1 MTVRLNT
8 ERRHPG
14 APSSAPA
21 GPFAPIATGQPGSD
35 AARFGAARVLPDPA
49 DLRRAKDLTMARN
62 RPPATANQE
71 APADRRLVVVAAFDV
86 VNFSALVEADEAR
99 VLAAWRAL
107 RRAIDPLIAEGGGRI
122 FKSLGDGLL
131 IEFTSPVEA
140 TRTALAV
147 QAVAC
152 QRPANRGADDGVED
166 GSVRLEMRCAIHMG
180 EVTVEDT
187 DLLGDGINIVSRLQE
202 HAPIGG
208 VLVSATVMDLIS
220 GRLSQPIEDLGALR
234 LRNISRPVR
243 AFAVGPGNEQGQR
256 PATAPALD
264 SFQGRG
270 PHRRAS
276 IAVLPFVDSSAATAE
291 PPAAGAAGKGGAGAG
306 PSSWLSDGLVEDII
320 AALSCLPELIVI
332 SRASVLRYRGSV
344 PDPATIRRELN
355 VRYMLTGSVR
365 RAGRQVRLS
374 AELCDCESGTAIWC
388 DRFSGETEDLFALQD
403 ELSARVV
410 ATIAPQVQESELK
423 RVLRKHPESLDAYEC
438 VLRGLDLLYRFEDG
452 KSEQALPL
460 FQRAIALDPAY
471 ATAYAL
477 AATCYGERFYRG
489 ESPDPAGDSREIER
503 LSRLAL
509 TLDRFDPLAL
519 SLVGHIRSWL
529 FRDYDQA
536 IELFDRALAANPSSA
551 IAWLRSSATFSYIGE
566 TREAR
571 RRVDIGLRLSPYD
584 AHVFFSYGLVGLA
597 SYAAGDWADA
607 VQWGRRSVAA
617 NPRFVGNMRFLA
629 ASLAASGQLEEAR
642 AVGQALLQL
651 NPNFRVRAFAE
662 GHAFKDPGQ
671 RRLFGDHL
679 VMAGLPE

>member
-1 MTVRLNT
+1 
-8 ERRHPG
+8 
-14 APSSAPA
+14 
-21 GPFAPIATGQPGSD
+21 
-35 AARFGAARVLPDPA
+35 
-49 DLRRAKDLTMARN
+49 MARN

-71 APADRRLVVVAAFDV
+71 DPADRRLVVVAAFDV

-147 QAVAC
+147 QA
-152 QRPANRGADDGVED
+152 ANRGADDGAQ
-166 GSVRLEMRCAIHMG
+166 GSAEGGGGVRLEMRCAIHMG
-180 EVTVEDT
+180 EVTVEGS

-202 HAPIGG
+202 HGTPGG

-234 LRNISRPVR
+234 LRNISRPVQ
-243 AFAVGPGNEQGQR
+243 AYAVGPGQR
-256 PATAPALD
+256 PATAPPLD

-291 PPAAGAAGKGGAGAG
+291 PPGKGEAGKGEAGAG

-374 AELCDCESGTAIWC
+374 AELCDCESGTAIWS

-460 FQRAIALDPAY
+460 LQRAIALDPAY

-489 ESPDPAGDSREIER
+489 ESPDPDGDSREIER

-629 ASLAASGQLEEAR
+629 ASLAANGQLEEAR
-642 AVGQALLQL
+642 AVGQTLLQL

-679 VMAGLPE
+679 VMAGLTE

>member
-1 MTVRLNT
+1 MA
-8 ERRHPG
+8 RRH
-14 APSSAPA
+14 
-21 GPFAPIATGQPGSD
+21 
-35 AARFGAARVLPDPA
+35 GAAAAA
-49 DLRRAKDLTMARN
+49 DSDYAS
-62 RPPATANQE
+62 
-71 APADRRLVVVAAFDV
+71 RRLVVVAAFDV

-147 QAVAC
+147 QA
-152 QRPANRGADDGVED
+152 ANRGADDGVE
-166 GSVRLEMRCAIHMG
+166 GGVEAGGVRLEMRCAIHMG
-180 EVTVEDT
+180 EVTVEGS
-187 DLLGDGINIVSRLQE
+187 DLLGDGINIVARLQE
-202 HAPIGG
+202 HGTPGG

-234 LRNISRPVR
+234 LRNISRPVQ
-243 AFAVGPGNEQGQR
+243 AYAVGPGNEQGQR
-256 PATAPALD
+256 PATAPPLD

-270 PHRRAS
+270 AHRRAS
-276 IAVLPFVDSSAATAE
+276 IAVLPFVDSSVATAE
-291 PPAAGAAGKGGAGAG
+291 PPAAGAAGKGEAGAG

-489 ESPDPAGDSREIER
+489 ESPDPDGDNREIER

-607 VQWGRRSVAA
+607 VQWGRRSMAA